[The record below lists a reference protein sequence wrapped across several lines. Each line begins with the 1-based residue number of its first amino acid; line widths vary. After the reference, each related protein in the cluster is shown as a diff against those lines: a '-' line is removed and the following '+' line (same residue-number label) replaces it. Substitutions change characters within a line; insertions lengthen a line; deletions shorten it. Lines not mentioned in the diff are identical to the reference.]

1 MKKIKL
7 LSLSLLLMMG
17 MVSTGCM
24 STRDTVRLNQVELG
38 MDKSDIQHLLGTP
51 LFKNANQQGEKWG
64 YRKYVGEIT
73 DSEEMYFI
81 VRFDTKDRVIAYQS
95 VTAPERNHQSHDLQ
109 SMRMARTLGGAHT
122 RGRFFFVREHCRG
135 FGSHKKE
142 PSPVVRTLSVR
153 DTQGR

>member
-1 MKKIKL
+1 MNKIKMITVTL
-7 LSLSLLLMMG
+7 LITMG
-17 MVSTGCM
+17 MLTTSCI

-81 VRFDTKDRVIAYQS
+81 VRFDTNERVIAYQS
-95 VTAPERNHQSHDLQ
+95 VKAPDRNRH
-109 SMRMARTLGGAHT
+109 M
-122 RGRFFFVREHCRG
+122 
-135 FGSHKKE
+135 
-142 PSPVVRTLSVR
+142 
-153 DTQGR
+153 

>member
-1 MKKIKL
+1 MFNLSKLWGSLQNLSPRLSTMSHDYVKL

-38 MDKSDIQHLLGTP
+38 MDKSDIEHLLGAP

-64 YRKYVGEIT
+64 YRKYVGGIT

-81 VRFDTKDRVIAYQS
+81 VRFDSKDRVIAYQS
-95 VTAPERNHQSHDLQ
+95 VKAPERNL
-109 SMRMARTLGGAHT
+109 
-122 RGRFFFVREHCRG
+122 
-135 FGSHKKE
+135 
-142 PSPVVRTLSVR
+142 
-153 DTQGR
+153 

>member
-38 MDKSDIQHLLGTP
+38 MDKSDIEHLLGTP

-81 VRFDTKDRVIAYQS
+81 VRFDSKDRVIAYQS
-95 VTAPERNHQSHDLQ
+95 VKAPERNL
-109 SMRMARTLGGAHT
+109 
-122 RGRFFFVREHCRG
+122 
-135 FGSHKKE
+135 
-142 PSPVVRTLSVR
+142 
-153 DTQGR
+153 